1 MGVWAI
7 DGVELDDP
15 KGRWRIEHASKV
27 PAGANRRVTML
38 DVPARDGSIAVR
50 QGVGTGTVSLTLAV
64 FGEGAVLDARRSALV
79 SLIQQARKITWS
91 PAPER
96 RISTNVLQSSVSD
109 PERRGATA
117 LLIQASITTHPY
129 WKEPNTAFSVPQ
141 TLVAG
146 FRVEFPELAGS
157 TGRLDDAWLRVTGPT
172 KSLTLTSERGA
183 TGLHLNRAVNAGEY
197 VFVDLA
203 RFVGYK
209 SSRDSDWGLPSSEQI
224 GLDFPVGGPLQV
236 WPTVTDDPEKSQV
249 SLVVGGSGFTSAS
262 KVSIKAARSFV

>member
-64 FGEGAVLDARRSALV
+64 FGERADLDARRSALV

-91 PAPER
+91 PAPDR
-96 RISTNVLQSSVSD
+96 RISTTVLQSAVSD
-109 PERRGATA
+109 PERRGTTA
-117 LLIQASITTHPY
+117 LLIQASITTSPY
-129 WKEPNTAFSVPQ
+129 WKEPNTAISLPQ
-141 TLVAG
+141 TLAAG
-146 FRVEFPELAGS
+146 YRVTFPEFAGS
-157 TGRLDDAWLRVTGPT
+157 TGRLDDAWMRITGPT
-172 KSLTLTSERGA
+172 KSLTLTSERDA

-209 SSRDSDWGLPSSEQI
+209 SSRDSDWGLSSSEQI
-224 GLDFPVGGPLQV
+224 GLDFPVGGPLQI
-236 WPTVTDDPEKSQV
+236 WPMVTDPEKSQV

-262 KVSIKAARSFV
+262 KVSIRASRSFV